1 MVLGSADS
9 GTRER
14 ENPGIKFQKA
24 KHLIS
29 NWVHMNSPASPSS
42 VSRILQDMSVA
53 AFVLGLELVS
63 AMRQR
68 KESRTTDH
76 HEREPVGDPLPQ
88 LLTFMR
94 ACTFVIDNSA
104 WDLVLAGDFELEN
117 I

>member
-29 NWVHMNSPASPSS
+29 NWVHVNSPASPSS
-42 VSRILQDMSVA
+42 VSRIA